1 MPRDERPQEP
11 RRLGVPEI
19 VELLSDGRL
28 EVLGRLPNASNSTLL
43 ARVSNGNDHV
53 LAVYKPQ
60 AGEAPLWDFPEGT
73 LCLREVAAFEIGRA
87 LGWPAVPT
95 TVLRDGPDGPGSVQL
110 FVEFDPDEHYFT
122 LQGRR
127 GEDFRR
133 IALFDAVVN
142 NADRKGGH
150 CLLGSDGR
158 IWVIDHGVCFGVR
171 PKLRTVIW
179 EYAGEPIAP
188 AMLAGLDAL
197 AASIESGPLRD
208 ALAALLTPEEL
219 QATVARARALTDSR
233 VFPSPGASRHFP
245 WPPV

>member
-1 MPRDERPQEP
+1 MDDEV
-11 RRLGVPEI
+11 RRVRI
-19 VELLSDGRL
+19 

-60 AGEAPLWDFPEGT
+60 AGETPLWDFPEGT
-73 LCLREVAAFEIGRA
+73 LCSREVAAFEVGRE
-87 LGWPAVPT
+87 LGWPAVPA
-95 TVLRDGPDGPGSVQL
+95 TVLRDGPAGPGSVQL

-122 LQGRR
+122 MQRR
-127 GEDFRR
+127 DEDFQR

-142 NADRKGGH
+142 NADRKSGH

-158 IWVIDHGVCFGVR
+158 IWVIDHGVCFGLE

-179 EYAGEPIAP
+179 DYAGQPIAP
-188 AMLAGLDAL
+188 ALLASLHAL
-197 AASIESGPLRD
+197 ADSIESGPLRD
-208 ALAALLTPEEL
+208 TLAPLLAPEEL
-219 QATVARARALTDSR
+219 QATVARAHALSDSG
-233 VFPSPGASRHFP
+233 VFPSPGVSRHYP